1 VRRKSFWQSFS
12 GHSRIDF
19 DRFRSTFESAL
30 RQKAVRRAAC
40 LDGVCAATL
49 IRQEGPLPARRA
61 LQPSSLTTHLTRKAR
76 QAARLKLAYLF
87 QRVDAALLGFAEV
100 AQTVFVEGGFAACGV
115 ARLQAR
121 SLIAIGEQTLIPSG
135 AFAIE

>member
-30 RQKAVRRAAC
+30 GQKAVRRAAR

-49 IRQEGPLPARRA
+49 RQEGPLPARRA